1 VVELG
6 HELSAGGTGSR
17 EVFVAFLELEL
28 QVEDLLFQVSDLLA
42 EGVDVGGG
50 AEPGLAPCL
59 VAESFG
65 QAFFQV
71 LDAAAEPDGAFVC
84 CEEVSLQRG
93 PGDGGTGA
101 VVGGLLSLEGVDLL
115 QQIAVP
121 VDERPVDSG
130 GAGDPGGADLGAF
143 RAARSSAA
151 VTRWRRR
158 RESAWRPSSM
168 GLDLAAFTWWPPV
181 FR

>member
-28 QVEDLLFQVSDLLA
+28 QVEDLLFQVGDLLA

-50 AEPGLAPCL
+50 AEPGLAPGL

-71 LDAAAEPDGAFVC
+71 LDAGGEPDGAFVC
-84 CEEVSLQRG
+84 CEEISLQRG
-93 PGDGGTGA
+93 PGDSGTGA
-101 VVGGLLSLEGVDLL
+101 VAGGRFGLEGVDLL
-115 QQIAVP
+115 QQVAVP
-121 VDERPVDSG
+121 VEEGPV
-130 GAGDPGGADLGAF
+130 A
-143 RAARSSAA
+143 AARSSAA

-168 GLDLAAFTWWPPV
+168 GLDLAAFTRWPPV